1 MNTTT
6 FYDSVL
12 FPFINNDNILI
23 YNGELLP
30 ENIKENVT
38 RSIENLMNHT
48 RNVYVSKIY
57 RSNHCIW
64 FILVKN
70 IPDIFILNS
79 IKNTLSI
86 AENNTLLKDT
96 LVSYPQILFN
106 ININYNSYPIYN
118 LLHNIGSHLSVVEN
132 LETLDRFDLL
142 G

>member
-1 MNTTT
+1 MNTTV
-6 FYDSVL
+6 FYDSIL

-30 ENIKENVT
+30 DNIKENIT

-48 RNVYVSKIY
+48 RNVYISKIY
-57 RSNHCIW
+57 RSTHCIW

-70 IPDIFILNS
+70 IPDVYILNS

-118 LLHNIGSHLSVVEN
+118 LLHNIASYLSIVEN
-132 LETLDRFDLL
+132 IETPDRFDLL